1 MSKFD
6 VLIVGNYNVGNFGDD
21 LLLQSCLENLKGK
34 SIKVL
39 SPTNSDFL
47 TFPAGL
53 RSAFNMRRFIDPFR
67 AINHCSTVLFGGGG
81 LFNSDRFYSFVI
93 WMPILLL
100 ALLFRKKVYL
110 FGHSFSSKPGPVFSF
125 ILKQVDFITVRDCR
139 SYDYLYSA
147 GIRNLKLAKDLAL
160 ELEFPV
166 IKSLKPKYLLIN
178 YRTYKNIGLEK
189 IKNIDN
195 LLSLKANQLGL
206 KKLYCAFD
214 SNLDAQLFKELNQ
227 EFILASDLGN
237 YLSEIKYFACMRLH
251 ACLYMLKHD
260 IPGVALSYASKV
272 KGLLNS
278 YVFKN
283 VLDLQLDTKIKLED
297 IIFEDENINFSEIS
311 SNPWEIVE

>member
-21 LLLQSCLENLKGK
+21 LLLRSCIENLRGK
-34 SIKVL
+34 TYKVL

-53 RSAFNMRRFIDPFR
+53 RSAFDFRRFIDPFR
-67 AINHCSTVLFGGGG
+67 AITHCSTVLFGGGG

-100 ALLFRKKVYL
+100 ALLFKKKVYL
-110 FGHSFSSKPGPVFSF
+110 FGHSFSSKPGTLFSF
-125 ILKQVDFITVRDCR
+125 ILKQITYITVRDSV

-160 ELEFPV
+160 ELEFPE
-166 IKSLKPKYLLIN
+166 IKSQKPKYLLIN
-178 YRTYKNIGLEK
+178 YRTYKNVNLEK

-195 LLSLKANQLGL
+195 LLTLKANQLGL

-214 SNLDAQLFKELNQ
+214 SRLDVQVFNDLNQ
-227 EFILASDLGN
+227 KFILASELED
-237 YLSEIKYFACMRLH
+237 YLPEIKYFSCMRLH
-251 ACLYMLKHD
+251 ACLYMLKHNVS
-260 IPGVALSYASKV
+260 GVALSYASKV
-272 KGLLNS
+272 KGLLHS
-278 YVFKN
+278 YAFDN
-283 VLDLQLDTKIKLED
+283 VLDLQLDNEINLDD
-297 IIFEDENINFSEIS
+297 IIFDSENMSFSEIS
-311 SNPWEIVE
+311 SNPWTII